1 MKSASPRAA
10 LTAVVLST
18 VAANFTLTI
27 LSIALKPIA
36 VELGSTVDA
45 AGWLTVAPLL
55 VSALVAP
62 ASGRASD
69 RYGARAVWI
78 GGSLVLL
85 AGLVLSALAPS
96 MSALI
101 AARVVTGLGSGFAM
115 SSGMAMA
122 TGAFPPDRRSEPVS
136 AIMTAS
142 ALSPAVGVLVGG
154 PLIEYF
160 GFRLLFW
167 AQVPPMLVSL
177 AVGIW
182 VLPDVRARVG
192 GSFDPLG
199 ALLAGLSTFALL
211 LVLNRAPSWGLVSL
225 PSLAAMIAA
234 LVLGALFVVRERRAA
249 TPIVPRRLYVDP
261 VTRHA
266 LTSRAA
272 VYSVYMGSFMVLP
285 LVLLDA
291 GYSPTDTALLLSP
304 RPIMMGVF
312 GPLATRVI
320 ARFGLGRVGLAGAA
334 SIAFGL
340 ALLPFYEP
348 GGSLPLLFTSL
359 VFSGTGLGAAQVA
372 TATIV
377 TSRAEE
383 SELGGASATIT
394 ISTAVA
400 GALGMAGL
408 LGLATHPKFGAK
420 VAFVVGACV
429 AALGTALALKMQRSL
444 SDRGRGSGRSP
455 ASPSSD

>member
-1 MKSASPRAA
+1 RGARPRGPGLPRNARVERGRHPHAPRAPHARAAIARRSRRGRRLHGLRLGAGARRDRARLGPVLGRAGKSAGSMKSASPRAA

-160 GFRLLFW
+160 GFRLLF
-167 AQVPPMLVSL
+167 
-177 AVGIW
+177 
-182 VLPDVRARVG
+182 
-192 GSFDPLG
+192 
-199 ALLAGLSTFALL
+199 
-211 LVLNRAPSWGLVSL
+211 
-225 PSLAAMIAA
+225 
-234 LVLGALFVVRERRAA
+234 
-249 TPIVPRRLYVDP
+249 
-261 VTRHA
+261 
-266 LTSRAA
+266 
-272 VYSVYMGSFMVLP
+272 
-285 LVLLDA
+285 
-291 GYSPTDTALLLSP
+291 
-304 RPIMMGVF
+304 
-312 GPLATRVI
+312 
-320 ARFGLGRVGLAGAA
+320 
-334 SIAFGL
+334 
-340 ALLPFYEP
+340 
-348 GGSLPLLFTSL
+348 
-359 VFSGTGLGAAQVA
+359 
-372 TATIV
+372 
-377 TSRAEE
+377 
-383 SELGGASATIT
+383 
-394 ISTAVA
+394 
-400 GALGMAGL
+400 
-408 LGLATHPKFGAK
+408 
-420 VAFVVGACV
+420 
-429 AALGTALALKMQRSL
+429 
-444 SDRGRGSGRSP
+444 
-455 ASPSSD
+455 